1 MMINWE
7 NICSQYDVS
16 ITWNT
21 FIFDTS
27 KTIQENIDNLMLS
40 DDLLQIIL
48 NQEENIIFDVGYPD
62 FFNEHG
68 FFEIYIIKDFDW
80 DKPLAYY
87 KTQDIFNVIN
97 ILENSLDKYSKLTSF

>member
-1 MMINWE
+1 MIINWE
-7 NICSQYDVS
+7 NICAQYDVS

-27 KTIQENIDNLMLS
+27 KTIQEHIDNLMLS
-40 DDLLQIIL
+40 DDLLQIVL

-62 FFNEHG
+62 FLNKHG

-80 DKPLAYY
+80 DTPLSHY
-87 KTQDIFNVIN
+87 KTQDIFKVIN
-97 ILENSLDKYSKLTSF
+97 ILKNSLGKYSKRR